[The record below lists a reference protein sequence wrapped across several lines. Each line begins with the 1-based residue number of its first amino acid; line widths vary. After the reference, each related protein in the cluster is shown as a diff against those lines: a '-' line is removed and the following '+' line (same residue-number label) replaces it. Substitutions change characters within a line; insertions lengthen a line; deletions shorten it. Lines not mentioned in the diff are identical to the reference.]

1 MAELKLSF
9 VLGLLFALL
18 IFALGRRAASEVK
31 SVRTLALVGLFICW
45 LNSFVVDDFYVILNG
60 ISLLLLVV
68 AFVGILRASRK

>member
-18 IFALGRRAASEVK
+18 LFALGRKVASEIK
-31 SVRTLALVGLFICW
+31 AVRALALVGLFICW
-45 LNSFVVDDFYVILNG
+45 LNSFVVDDFYVISNG